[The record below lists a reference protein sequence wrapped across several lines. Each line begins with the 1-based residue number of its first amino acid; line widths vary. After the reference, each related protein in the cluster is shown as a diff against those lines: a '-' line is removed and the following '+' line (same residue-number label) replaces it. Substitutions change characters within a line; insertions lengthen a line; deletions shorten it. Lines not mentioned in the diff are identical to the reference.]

1 MMIFTKPLLLA
12 GVALAALG
20 AFTDAQTQ
28 RNKLYRRA
36 SAPRQATLDLGTGTY
51 TRGPVVNDR
60 ATSTV
65 GDLDNTDVFDGSGFG
80 WLSVDTGG
88 GACRWFEMASKG
100 MGMNQ
105 GVGVPLGPG
114 TGTNKLHPAPPGAD
128 LIKSVIFSYCSGALD
143 VASGGVGGSVEIG
156 AYEGYT
162 IFGGA
167 PTTTAMIVNLTGMPG
182 NTAPG
187 GFFGGARC
195 YTLNVQFTPMVP
207 WADGIFVGYSWHFM
221 DTGTDGILAATFP
234 FLACIVSCSGLSIL
248 NGSAGGPGVPGEPAG
263 FANLGRDGQGML
275 DAFDAFCTGAFPN
288 GPTAN
293 TYTFAT
299 SGAFAPPFAPTT
311 RASID
316 PLFTEGIELATTD
329 VDYNDA
335 APIQNLDTLTA
346 TPATLGTTWTA
357 TFSRAGG
364 GSGRFQIR
372 LWNTRLAG
380 NGIAPDSGSVPWPVG
395 TGGRKMA
402 SGTYFASIPAGQAVS
417 GSPVAPTLAF
427 AAGVGTATAGIPLDF
442 TFCGLHFACQAR
454 SGTGVAGSGT
464 PRLSS
469 AVEGTIGTF

>member
-1 MMIFTKPLLLA
+1 MIVFMKALLLA
-12 GVALAALG
+12 GVAVAALG
-20 AFTDAQTQ
+20 VSADAQTQ

-65 GDLDNTDVFDGSGFG
+65 LELDNTDIFDASGFG
-80 WLSVDTGG
+80 WVAVDTGG
-88 GACRWFEMASKG
+88 GACTWYQMASKG
-100 MGMNQ
+100 NTAANQ
-105 GVGVPLGPG
+105 GVGVNP
-114 TGTNKLHPAPPGAD
+114 KQHAPPAGAD
-128 LIKSVIFSYCSGALD
+128 LMAAVLFSYCSGALD
-143 VASGGVGGSVEIG
+143 VNSGGVGGNAELG
-156 AYEGYT
+156 FYEGYT

-167 PTTTAMIVNLTGMPG
+167 PTTVAAVINLTGMPG

-187 GFFGGARC
+187 GFFGGTRC
-195 YTLNVQFTPMVP
+195 YTLSVEFNPLAR
-207 WADGIFVGYSWHFM
+207 WADGLFVGYSWHFV
-221 DTGTDGILAATFP
+221 DTGTDGLYAATFP
-234 FLACIVSCSGLSIL
+234 FLACVVSCSGTSLL
-248 NGSAGGPGVPGEPAG
+248 NGSAGGGPFSDNHTGLGE
-263 FANLGRDGQGML
+263 DGQGML
-275 DAFDAFCTGAFPN
+275 DAFDAFCTGAYPN

-293 TYTFAT
+293 TFTFAT
-299 SGAFAPPFAPTT
+299 SGPSAPPFAPTT
-311 RASID
+311 RASINLG
-316 PLFTEGIELATTD
+316 PNEGIALPTTD

-346 TPATLGTTWTA
+346 TPATLGTVWTA
-357 TFSRAGG
+357 TLTRAGG

-372 LWNTRLAG
+372 LWSTRLGG
-380 NGIAPDSGSVPWPVG
+380 NGIAPDTGSVPWPVG

-427 AAGVGTATAGIPLDF
+427 TAGVGAATAGIPLDI